1 MPEDETFLPAASP
14 AEPAHVAPDEAVD
27 GVTLRRQVLEI
38 ISDVLADSDPQK
50 ARARAQLHALL
61 AAQPNEPEQ
70 ALLQHL
76 MASRNLTDD
85 PHDDPSA
92 AGSAWSVGGDHHATP
107 QSLPVLVDRSG
118 EKPIEAALDDRML
131 LTAFQ
136 PIRELPAGKVAG
148 FEALARFVTGER
160 ASTDAW
166 FQGAA
171 AMGLGPDLEVAAL
184 HCALSA
190 AGQIPPH
197 LFVAFNLSPAT
208 CADPRVAPLLLEGSV
223 APDRIIVEI
232 MGKIPAGELNALTDA
247 MKSLRR
253 RGLRLAVDGSGPA
266 AVSAKQLLQLV
277 PDIIKLDRNFLDSV
291 LEPTEPTDPLPDM
304 LDLARQAGAVLS
316 AEGIESREQLAAAID
331 MGMVMGQGY
340 LLGRPSVDPDD
351 WSAWNAEADSSEVR
365 HNP

>member
-1 MPEDETFLPAASP
+1 MPEDETLLPADCP
-14 AEPAHVAPDEAVD
+14 AEPAHMGPDDVAS
-27 GVTLRRQVLEI
+27 VTLRRQVLEI

-76 MASRNLTDD
+76 MTSRNLTDAA
-85 PHDDPSA
+85 HDDHSA
-92 AGSAWSVGGDHHATP
+92 ADSAWSGGGHHHATP
-107 QSLPVLVDRSG
+107 QNLPVFDRSG
-118 EKPIEAALDDRML
+118 EKSIEAALDDRML

-136 PIRELPAGKVAG
+136 PIRELPGGKVVG
-148 FEALARFVTGER
+148 LEALARFVTGER

-190 AGQIPPH
+190 ADQIPPH

-208 CADPRVAPLLLEGSV
+208 CADPRVAPLLLGGSV

-232 MGKIPAGELNALTDA
+232 MGKLPVGELNGLTDA
-247 MKSLRR
+247 LKSLRR

-266 AVSAKQLLQLV
+266 AASTEQILHLA
-277 PDIIKLDRNFLDSV
+277 PDIIKLDRNFLDRV
-291 LEPTEPTDPLPDM
+291 LDPTEPTDPRPDM
-304 LDLARQAGAVLS
+304 LDLARQIGAVLS
-316 AEGIESREQLAAAID
+316 AEGIENREQLAAVTE
-331 MGMVMGQGY
+331 MGMGMGQGY

-351 WSAWNAEADSSEVR
+351 WSAWNAEADSPEVR
-365 HNP
+365 DNL